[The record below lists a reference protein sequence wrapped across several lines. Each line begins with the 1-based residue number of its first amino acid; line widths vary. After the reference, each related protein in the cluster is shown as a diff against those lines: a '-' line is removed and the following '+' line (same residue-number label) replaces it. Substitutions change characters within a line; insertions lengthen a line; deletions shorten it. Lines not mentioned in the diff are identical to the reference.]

1 MKERD
6 MAETAGDTE
15 KVGELRIFTR
25 QLMMLAILDF
35 NFIQNKDK
43 TFFLKKHIYHLDS
56 NKKIK
61 TTLVSYQ
68 FLGLKFKLVGK

>member
-25 QLMMLAILDF
+25 QLMMSAILDF

-68 FLGLKFKLVGK
+68 FLVLKFILLAN

>member
-25 QLMMLAILDF
+25 QLMMSAILDF

-43 TFFLKKHIYHLDS
+43 TFFLKKNIFIILTQIKKSKQRLFHIS
-56 NKKIK
+56 
-61 TTLVSYQ
+61 
-68 FLGLKFKLVGK
+68 F

>member
-15 KVGELRIFTR
+15 KVGELGIFTR
-25 QLMMLAILDF
+25 QLMMSAILDF

-43 TFFLKKHIYHLDS
+43 TFFFKKNIFIILTQIKKLKQRK
-56 NKKIK
+56 
-61 TTLVSYQ
+61 
-68 FLGLKFKLVGK
+68 

>member
-15 KVGELRIFTR
+15 KVGELGIFTR
-25 QLMMLAILDF
+25 QLMMSAILDF

-43 TFFLKKHIYHLDS
+43 TFFFKKNIFIIL
-56 NKKIK
+56 
-61 TTLVSYQ
+61 TL
-68 FLGLKFKLVGK
+68 